1 MVSDLGRIQFLE
13 LVFRKVRDAAKD
25 GQNGSAAFAF
35 DRLLL
40 IQQYAETAL
49 AQGTPPADEQSIRAD
64 ERERC
69 AQLVECLG
77 KRRAGMWVCD
87 FVRELAATIRDS

>member
-1 MVSDLGRIQFLE
+1 MSDLGHIQFLE
-13 LVFRKVRDAAKD
+13 LVFRRVLEVSKE

-49 AQGTPPADEQSIRAD
+49 AVCGQRIEEQRLNKNDPDWMFDE
-64 ERERC
+64 
-69 AQLVECLG
+69 LMTWPV
-77 KRRAGMWVCD
+77 K
-87 FVRELAATIRDS
+87 